1 MLAQTMKHILG
12 LTLFSVSAGL
22 IAMAANPKLNTT
34 DAVYELDFD
43 LLQRLAHTTMLDQVE
58 WPDAADWKEFW
69 TFLDD
74 ALHAQSLDDLAAAY
88 PGVQRAMSYLQSNPD
103 VRPYAAWLRQRQDY
117 FDMARQVELLYP
129 AKPAAPVQKP
139 PPMGKI
145 RLAPPHVPVMDLPV
159 ELIRKRNAYIQSQSV
174 WTQKLRGRMKPEDA
188 AFLIPVLKDAFETE
202 GVSAAWVW
210 MAEVESTLN
219 PQARS
224 PVGAAG
230 LFQFM
235 PATAKR
241 FGLNLTPR
249 DERLDPAKSARAAA
263 QYLRALYAQF
273 GSWPLAFAAYNA
285 GDGRVARTRGKEKDA
300 TFARIA
306 DKLPLE
312 TQMYV
317 PKVFAT
323 VALREDVDPVTLP
336 PPRQKNATAEIRPI
350 EIHMKNDE
358 VAL

>member
-1 MLAQTMKHILG
+1 MLA
-12 LTLFSVSAGL
+12 SVLAYSSATG
-22 IAMAANPKLNTT
+22 AESAFNTT
-34 DAVYELDFD
+34 DEVYELDVE
-43 LLQRLAHTTMLDQVE
+43 LIQRLAQATMLDQME
-58 WPDAADWKEFW
+58 WPAAVDWQEFW
-69 TFLDD
+69 TFLND
-74 ALHAQSLDDLAAAY
+74 ALHAQSLDDLAAVY
-88 PGVQRAMSYLQSNPD
+88 PGVQRALSYLQSNPSAQ
-103 VRPYAAWLRQRQDY
+103 PYTAWLRQRQDY
-117 FDMARQVELLYP
+117 FDMARQVQLLYP
-129 AKPAAPVQKP
+129 TKPVTP
-139 PPMGKI
+139 PKKIPPLGKV
-145 RLAPPHVPVMDLPV
+145 RLAPPHVPVIDLPAQ
-159 ELIRKRNAYIQSQSV
+159 LIQKRNTYIRSQAT
-174 WTQKLRGRMKPEDA
+174 WTKKLRGRIKPEEA

-241 FGLNLTPR
+241 FGLNLAPR

-263 QYLRALYAQF
+263 KYLRTLHGQF

-285 GDGRVARTRGKEKDA
+285 GDGRVARTLGKEPG
-300 TFARIA
+300 TFEKIA

-323 VALREDVDPVTLP
+323 VALREEVDPATLP
-336 PPRQKNATAEIRPI
+336 PPKTTLARTP
-350 EIHMKNDE
+350 
-358 VAL
+358 